1 MSSLLKEI
9 GGYALLALA
18 IFVAP
23 LLAAAL
29 G

>member
-1 MSSLLKEI
+1 MSSFLKEI
-9 GGYALLALA
+9 GGYALLVIA